1 MQGGRVRPRRRGS
14 RVDERAYPVTA
25 GIRVEG
31 SGSPGPEWSPSVTV
45 VVPTKNAARNFDME
59 LVVVPRRLGHRRPF
73 EALEGIEER
82 LTTPSFANAVWVM
95 RVAIL
100 AVFCGLPVSR
110 WHEAPRIAG
119 APVIVDP
126 LVGAVEVPEQ

>member
-1 MQGGRVRPRRRGS
+1 MT
-14 RVDERAYPVTA
+14 VDTY
-25 GIRVEG
+25 VEG
-31 SGSPGPEWSPSVTV
+31 SGPREAHRAPSVTV
-45 VVPTKNAARNFDME
+45 VVPTQNAARTFDME
-59 LVVVPRRLGHRRPF
+59 LVVVPRQLGHRRPF

-95 RVAIL
+95 LVAIL